1 MGCRTNSKI
10 GINQDCLF
18 SALLQIPEI
27 YTSKPSVHRNGA
39 TARGSNLL
47 RVTKIVAVYQT
58 VCLVLIED
66 SPIEKEK
73 MHFYSKNIQEIL
85 ICVPKS

>member
-1 MGCRTNSKI
+1 MGP
-10 GINQDCLF
+10 
-18 SALLQIPEI
+18 LLEAVIF
-27 YTSKPSVHRNGA
+27 
-39 TARGSNLL
+39 L

-73 MHFYSKNIQEIL
+73 NACMHLYKIIK
-85 ICVPKS
+85 IG